1 MSVVRSPHLMP
12 WARRSQQLEVERR
25 AAARVTPGS
34 FAFGPR
40 GVPHTFIGET
50 DGAKTLVGFQPFLF
64 ESFLHEVGE
73 PATERALP
81 PPLSALPDM
90 ERLHRIA
97 ERSGM
102 VILGPPG
109 PPPAL

>member
-1 MSVVRSPHLMP
+1 MSLP
-12 WARRSQQLEVERR
+12 AG
-25 AAARVTPGS
+25 A

-50 DGAKTLVGFQPFLF
+50 DGAKALVGFQPFLF
-64 ESFLHEVGE
+64 ESFLHEAGE
-73 PATERALP
+73 PAAERVLP
-81 PPLSALPDM
+81 PPLSAPPDM
-90 ERLHRIA
+90 GRLLPIA

-109 PPPAL
+109 PPPGT